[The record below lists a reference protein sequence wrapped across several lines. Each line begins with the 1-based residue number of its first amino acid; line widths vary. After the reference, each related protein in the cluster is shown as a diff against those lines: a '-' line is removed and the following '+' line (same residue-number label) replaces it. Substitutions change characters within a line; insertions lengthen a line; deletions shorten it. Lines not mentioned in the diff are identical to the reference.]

1 MRRQL
6 LTKKALSA
14 VLYLII
20 GVLSV
25 YIVFEVFMPKQTIK
39 VFGFKP
45 YLVITDSM
53 EPMIMEKDLI
63 IVKEA
68 DYENLLPKDIITF
81 QVDLDGD
88 GILEIVTH
96 FIDSVKY
103 IDGERIY
110 QTHGDNH
117 PTDDW
122 VLTDSDILGVY
133 QFKLPFVGKTASF
146 LRSPLGILL
155 IVGYGLYIVF
165 SISKLLKNQ
174 EKEKKENS

>member
-1 MRRQL
+1 MKTQL

-25 YIVFEVFMPKQTIK
+25 YIVFEVFIPKQTIK

-81 QVDLDGD
+81 QVDVDGD

-133 QFKLPFVGKTASF
+133 QFKLSFVGKTASF
-146 LRSPLGILL
+146 LRSPLGIIL
-155 IVGYGLYIVF
+155 IVGYGMVMIY
-165 SISKLLKNQ
+165 SISKFIKDRNREKIKN
-174 EKEKKENS
+174 S